1 MRENPGDGG
10 RKSPSLPK
18 GNNLL
23 AETVGDTITLTRRQ
37 LLELS
42 QGLKQLDAIR
52 ENEKDLVPLAFD
64 TKVSYRLMRSS
75 VVVEREKALFDK
87 LDRQAAK
94 DAGFFEGMAAN
105 DESAKKADEYNRRR
119 ADILDEEVKI
129 EGVMLVSVEQLL
141 SRPEEF
147 KKSKRNPV
155 PQSVL
160 NRLAP
165 ILEEESE

>member
-1 MRENPGDGG
+1 M
-10 RKSPSLPK
+10 
-18 GNNLL
+18 
-23 AETVGDTITLTRRQ
+23 AEPVKLTRRQ

-52 ENEKDLVPLAFD
+52 ENEKDLVPLQFD
-64 TKVSYRLMRSS
+64 SKVSYRLMRTSAA
-75 VVVEREKALFDK
+75 VEREKALFEK

-94 DAGFFEGMAAN
+94 DAGFFEGLAAN
-105 DESAKKADEYNRRR
+105 EENAKKADAYHHKR
-119 ADILDEEVKI
+119 ADLLDEEVSL
-129 EGVMLVSVEQLL
+129 EGVMLVSVDQLL
-141 SRPEEF
+141 IRPEDF

-165 ILEEESE
+165 ILEEQDE